1 MTNYNL
7 EEFKAWLEEDE
18 TRKEGL
24 TERWESGI
32 FKFTEPNYFQGFVEG
47 HKGTAVYFQPY
58 RQIVLKWKAQVDHQ
72 RERERERAKPK
83 WGGIH

>member
-7 EEFKAWLEEDE
+7 EDFKAWLEEDE

-32 FKFTEPNYFQGFVEG
+32 FKFTSPSYFQGFIEG
-47 HKGTAVYFQPY
+47 HRGTASYFQPY
-58 RQIVLKWKAQVDHQ
+58 RRIVLKWKAQVDQ

-83 WGGIH
+83 WGGIP